1 MSRLAWYVH
10 RLRAMSPGEV
20 THRFGDWW
28 RQLTQS
34 GFVRHVAKLEPGA
47 VDDKSPRLPD
57 RASAPA
63 ALRIQLAADAEK
75 LMRGEWLLFGWKAV
89 EVGAPP
95 CWHRDPA
102 CGVVIAHDTPS
113 MRLDYRHL
121 PDGADAR
128 TIWEIN
134 RWTEATRLAM
144 HGWLNNDANAI
155 RTAQLWLEDWC
166 ERNPPGIGI
175 NWTSP
180 LEAALRLI
188 NFTWFDALVTAWAA
202 DQAAR
207 GRSHRDH
214 QSTLRKRIVPIHA
227 AWIWRHRSAGSSANN
242 HLLGELASLVL
253 TASRWPDLEKI
264 ACSGETAWDLL
275 GKEVLAQFATDG
287 GSHEQALHYHTFA
300 FDLAWQAARA
310 VGCRAGAVH
319 DRLALAARFYLALG
333 QGAESWD
340 FGDSDDAVVLPLTQ
354 SRSHVAEDWRTWL
367 LGDECCLRW
376 WLGPPPMVAMN
387 TPTAGLTVHE
397 WQIFAASGY
406 AALRSHGWV
415 ARLDA
420 SPLGFGRL
428 AAHGH
433 GDALHVSIWDG
444 AHALLIDPGTGG
456 YHGHAEL
463 RQELAAWSAHNG
475 PQPHPTSFETPRR
488 IGPFLQIQHH
498 PVPKLIVEGST
509 AMARF
514 EHERHSFQ
522 RQVRRQEDHLEIR
535 DTEDYRRPFA
545 VNWTLAPGTDVK
557 QTSTGAENVFVIT
570 RLGKRWQITLLAAE
584 AEVTLDERRVS
595 PAYGSLEMAR
605 TISVRNVCAGLVTKI
620 HRLA

>member
-34 GFVRHVAKLEPGA
+34 GFVRHVAKFDLGA
-47 VDDKSPRLPD
+47 VDDKAPRLPE
-57 RASAPA
+57 RATVPA
-63 ALRIQLAADAEK
+63 ALRMELAANAEK
-75 LMRGEWLLFGWKAV
+75 LLLGEWQLFGWKAV

-113 MRLDYRHL
+113 RRLDYRRL

-134 RWTEATRLAM
+134 RWTEMTRLAM

-188 NFTWFDALVTAWAA
+188 NFTWFDAIVSAWAA
-202 DQAAR
+202 DQTAR
-207 GRSHRDH
+207 GHSLHDH
-214 QSTLRKRIVPIHA
+214 QTALRRRIVPIHA
-227 AWIWRHRSAGSSANN
+227 AWVWRHRSAGSSANN
-242 HLLGELASLVL
+242 HLLGELAALVVA
-253 TASRWPDLEKI
+253 ASRWPGLEKI
-264 ACSGETAWDLL
+264 ACSAETAWEAL
-275 GKEVLAQFATDG
+275 GQEVLRQFATDG
-287 GSHEQALHYHTFA
+287 GSHEQALHYHAFA
-300 FDLAWQAARA
+300 FDLAWQAART
-310 VGCRAGAVH
+310 VGCRAGTVH
-319 DRLALAARFYLALG
+319 DRLALAARFLLAVG
-333 QGAESWD
+333 QGTEPWD
-340 FGDSDDAVVLPLTQ
+340 FGDSDDAIVVPLTQ
-354 SRSHVAEDWRTWL
+354 SRAKTGEEWRAWL

-376 WLGPPPMVAMN
+376 WLGPPPMIAMN

-397 WQIFAASGY
+397 WQAFAVSGY

-420 SPLGFGRL
+420 SPLGFGPL

-444 AHALLIDPGTGG
+444 AQALLIDPGTGG
-456 YHGHAEL
+456 YHGHAGL
-463 RQELAAWSAHNG
+463 RTELASWTAHNG
-475 PQPHPTSFETPRR
+475 PQPWPVGFQTPRR

-498 PVPKLIVEGST
+498 PAPKLIVEGS
-509 AMARF
+509 AAVARF
-514 EHERHSFQ
+514 THEKHVFQ
-522 RQVRRQEDHLEIR
+522 RQVRRQDEHLEIR
-535 DTEDYRRPFA
+535 DTEDYRKPFS
-545 VNWTLAPGTDVK
+545 VNWTLPPGTGVK
-557 QTSTGAENVFVIT
+557 QTSSGSECSFILS
-570 RLGKRWQITLLAAE
+570 RSGKRWQITLQAGD
-584 AEVTLDERRVS
+584 AEVTLKEARVS
-595 PAYGSLEMAR
+595 PGYGSIETAR
-605 TISVRNVCAGLVTKI
+605 VISVRNVSAGLVTKI
-620 HRLA
+620 QRLA